1 VLAALEDIT
10 CRLPFEIQ
18 GLDSDCGS
26 EFINHAMLKYCDT
39 NDISFTRGRSYRKND
54 NCYIEQKNSSVIR
67 KSIFHY
73 RYDTPQ
79 SLILLNML
87 YDNLRLYVNY
97 FMPCSKLLESEYDF
111 EKGKTTKKRDAY
123 CTPYQRV
130 LDSNDISKVK
140 KQELTLIYQS
150 LNPFYLKKSIT
161 KYQNKLIKEVSRQ
174 QKQVTVSSDT

>member
-10 CRLPFEIQ
+10 RRLPFEIQ

-39 NDISFTRGRSYRKND
+39 NDITFTRGRSYHKND

-79 SLILLNML
+79 SL
-87 YDNLRLYVNY
+87 
-97 FMPCSKLLESEYDF
+97 
-111 EKGKTTKKRDAY
+111 
-123 CTPYQRV
+123 
-130 LDSNDISKVK
+130 
-140 KQELTLIYQS
+140 
-150 LNPFYLKKSIT
+150 NPFYLKKSIT

-174 QKQVTVSSDT
+174 QQVSVSSDT